1 MRKNFFIFS
10 AVFLFVLMLC
20 FALVFAYLSIKY
32 PLKFEKEI
40 SLAANEFGIEKKL
53 IASIINA
60 ESSFNENAVSKKG
73 AVGLMQVLPSTASW
87 VSLTNFNFEKE
98 VGESELFSP
107 LTNIRV
113 GTCYIKYL
121 LEKFGN
127 LNVALCAYN
136 AGEGTVLKWLE
147 NKEISS
153 NGKTLLTM
161 MCWYYPRYGPRAI
174 AWVIWIRRP
183 KRRLRRFW
191 KSCKSWQ
198 GSMSVLL

>member
-1 MRKNFFIFS
+1 MRKNFFVFS
-10 AVFLFVLMLC
+10 AFFLFVLMLC

-153 NGKTLLTM
+153 NGKTLLTIPFLETRN
-161 MCWYYPRYGPRAI
+161 YVEKVEKNLKIYAKKLG
-174 AWVIWIRRP
+174 
-183 KRRLRRFW
+183 
-191 KSCKSWQ
+191 
-198 GSMSVLL
+198 